1 MKTSKE
7 KYIAWF
13 EENYIKLLSVAANFV
28 NKNIAGDLI
37 NDLYIYFKEKET
49 INDNIIEEKKEF
61 LYTFISMRQ
70 YAFNKHSKFNQKIL
84 DIHLIKIYLKELDSD
99 DELKI
104 ENNKEYMKIYDLVNK
119 LYSEKKI
126 TWYQYKLFK
135 LYYFTEYEYSI
146 EEMDKNEVD
155 KLRKISLR
163 NLQDKTDINYV
174 SISNSIN
181 KTLEIIK
188 KHLTI

>member
-1 MKTSKE
+1 M
-7 KYIAWF
+7 
-13 EENYIKLLSVAANFV
+13 
-28 NKNIAGDLI
+28 
-37 NDLYIYFKEKET
+37 
-49 INDNIIEEKKEF
+49 DNKEF
-61 LYTFISMRQ
+61 FKS
-70 YAFNKHSKFNQKIL
+70 L
-84 DIHLIKIYLKELDSD
+84 D
-99 DELKI
+99 
-104 ENNKEYMKIYDLVNK
+104 
-119 LYSEKKI
+119 
-126 TWYQYKLFK
+126 
-135 LYYFTEYEYSI
+135 FTEYEYSI